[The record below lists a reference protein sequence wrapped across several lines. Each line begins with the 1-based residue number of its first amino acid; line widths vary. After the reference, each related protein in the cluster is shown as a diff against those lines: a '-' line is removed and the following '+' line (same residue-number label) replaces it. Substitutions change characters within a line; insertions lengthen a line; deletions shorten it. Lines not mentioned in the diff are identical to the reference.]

1 MTLHDRLYQFRVLGL
16 VENEHVAEIGASS
29 VGRDGIMPAWFL
41 RLCDIGLAISK
52 LAEAERNA
60 MNHRWKVAVDLD
72 DTNRVVTIQGMR
84 QTAMRRAGNS
94 DEAKYHERAQA
105 RAQKKA
111 DALARE
117 LRKVDR
123 HQVYRRAYQNLEAIL
138 KARKSPRP

>member
-1 MTLHDRLYQFRVLGL
+1 
-16 VENEHVAEIGASS
+16 
-29 VGRDGIMPAWFL
+29 MPAWFL

-72 DTNRVVTIQGMR
+72 EENRVVAIQGMR
-84 QTAMRRAGNS
+84 QTAMRRAGNP

-105 RAQKKA
+105 RAQAKA
-111 DALARE
+111 DALVRE

-123 HQVYRRAYQNLEAIL
+123 HQVYHRAYQNLEAIL
-138 KARKSPRP
+138 NATKSTTALIRTSKPFSRQEKAPDRSRGPAAGGGETRY

>member
-1 MTLHDRLYQFRVLGL
+1 MTLHDRLLRYYQFRVLGL

-72 DTNRVVTIQGMR
+72 DTNRVV
-84 QTAMRRAGNS
+84 NS